1 MRIQDGEEE
10 GTLDVEAKFLDQVKV
25 GVMEDGAIQSIK
37 ASKNG
42 AQTLVTISFQNGE
55 EFDFTRSIQE

>member
-1 MRIQDGEEE
+1 VRIQDGEEE